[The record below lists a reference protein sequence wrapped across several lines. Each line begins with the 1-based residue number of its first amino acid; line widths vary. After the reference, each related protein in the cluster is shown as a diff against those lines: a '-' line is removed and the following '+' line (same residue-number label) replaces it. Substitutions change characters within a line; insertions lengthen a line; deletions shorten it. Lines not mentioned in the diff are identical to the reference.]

1 MFSIGTVLLSIMVSM
16 AVFLSFNTLR
26 VMLVIHSN
34 YINNKYDGSYDIALK
49 IGMATSAVAWG
60 GVTVLQNIVTVVA
73 G

>member
-34 YINNKYDGSYDIALK
+34 YIRGEYDGGYNIALQ
-49 IGMATSAVAWG
+49 IRTATSALVWG
-60 GVTVLQNIVTVVA
+60 GVTVIGLIVI